1 MQWWVSIIA
10 LGALSL
16 AGCGKVEQA
25 PGSSG
30 KTLCFD
36 YYQRC
41 VNRVFADVQMFGAL
55 PTATSNCTASGCH
68 QAGVGPGGALK
79 LHPGLSPFPLT
90 TPTADRSTQMY
101 ANFLSA
107 KGSSNL
113 TDSRQSFLIKKP
125 LVEVF
130 HGGGKIFPDETV
142 RGIQEFRFWISQK
155 VDDEF
160 AAQCTSLFNPPASTT
175 CQF

>member
-1 MQWWVSIIA
+1 
-10 LGALSL
+10 
-16 AGCGKVEQA
+16 VEQKA
-25 PGSSG
+25 GSSG

-41 VNRVFADVQMFGAL
+41 VNPVFDDVQMFGAV
-55 PTATSNCTASGCH
+55 PAATSNCSASGCH

-79 LHPGLSPFPLT
+79 IHPGLTAAPLT
-90 TPTADRSTQMY
+90 TPDQDRTTQMY

-107 KGSSNL
+107 KGSANL
-113 TDSRQSFLIKKP
+113 SSPRQSFLIKKP

-130 HGGGKIFPDETV
+130 HGGATIFPNDTAK
-142 RGIQEFRFWISQK
+142 GIREFEFWITQN

-160 AAQCTSLFNPPASTT
+160 SAQCATLTT
-175 CQF
+175 CQP

>member
-1 MQWWVSIIA
+1 MQWWVSGLVVCA
-10 LGALSL
+10 FGAVS
-16 AGCGKVEQA
+16 ACGNVEQA
-25 PGSSG
+25 PGASG

-41 VNRVFADVQMFGAL
+41 VNPVMDDVQAYGAV
-55 PTATSNCTASGCH
+55 PTATSNCSASGCH

-79 LHPGLSPFPLT
+79 IHPGLTAMALT
-90 TPTADRSTQMY
+90 TPELDRTTQMY

-113 TDSRQSFLIKKP
+113 VSPRQSFLIKKP

-130 HGGGKIFPDETV
+130 HGGATIFPDASV
-142 RGIQEFRFWISQK
+142 RGIREFEFWISQN

-160 AAQCTSLFNPPASTT
+160 SAQCATLTT
-175 CQF
+175 CQP

>member
-1 MQWWVSIIA
+1 MQAWVRVAA
-10 LGALSL
+10 LCVPAML
-16 AGCGKVEQA
+16 AACGQVDQTQ
-25 PGSSG
+25 GSSG

-41 VNRVFADVQMFGAL
+41 VNRVFDNT
-55 PTATSNCTASGCH
+55 PTYGGISASSCSASGCH
-68 QAGVGPGGALK
+68 QAGVGPGGAFK
-79 LHPGLSPFPLT
+79 INPGLAPLSLT
-90 TPTADRSTQMY
+90 TPAQDRATQMY

-107 KGSSNL
+107 KGSANL
-113 TDSRQSFLIKKP
+113 NDPRQSFIIKKP

-130 HGGGKIFPDETV
+130 HGGGPIFADATAIGV
-142 RGIQEFRFWISQK
+142 REFQFWISQN

-160 AAQCTSLFNPPASTT
+160 GAQCPSLFNPPASTT

>member
-1 MQWWVSIIA
+1 MQWWVSGLVVCTI
-10 LGALSL
+10 GAVS
-16 AGCGKVEQA
+16 ACGKVAQA

-41 VNRVFADVQMFGAL
+41 VNPVFSDVQLYGAV
-55 PTATSNCTASGCH
+55 PTATSNCSASGCH

-79 LHPGLSPFPLT
+79 IHPGLSAAPLT
-90 TPTADRSTQMY
+90 TPAQDRTTQMY

-113 TDSRQSFLIKKP
+113 GSPRQSFLLKKP

-130 HGGGKIFPDETV
+130 HGGARIFPDDTV
-142 RGIQEFRFWISQK
+142 RGTREFEFWISQN

-160 AAQCTSLFNPPASTT
+160 SAQCALLTT
-175 CQF
+175 CQP

>member
-1 MQWWVSIIA
+1 MQWWVSGLVVCAI
-10 LGALSL
+10 GAVS
-16 AGCGKVEQA
+16 ACGKVEQA

-41 VNRVFADVQMFGAL
+41 VNRVFDDVQMFGAL
-55 PTATSNCTASGCH
+55 PSATSNCSASGCH

-79 LHPGLSPFPLT
+79 IHPSEPMVST
-90 TPTADRSTQMY
+90 TVPAQARMTQMY

-113 TDSRQSFLIKKP
+113 GSPRQSFLIKKP

-130 HGGGKIFPDETV
+130 HGGAKIFPDANARGV
-142 RGIQEFRFWISQK
+142 REYEFWVSQN

-160 AAQCTSLFNPPASTT
+160 SAQCATLIT
-175 CQF
+175 CQP